1 MAEDDLSSSIV
12 ASCIKQASEKGYSLN
27 EIAEICKVSRGTVA
41 RYRKKLGI
49 VDSPPS
55 TNEPQKKA
63 GAGGAGFSEILK
75 AINQDYAETIRML
88 GSKTHW
94 FQEALLEI
102 GWISMVMAFQYAK
115 IDVRDLPNKV
125 EEFKD
130 ADNFVSFV
138 TQYLVAMVQSSKE
151 GVEAILERDR
161 EIAKLRDAVKILAA
175 MVKGLKKLNNDLT
188 KQNEIMSNILSNR
201 GLMEEYIEAL
211 NQKALL
217 EAITQMSQSTSVP
230 TPAGT
235 VNLMEKG
242 KEGESSVQ

>member
-1 MAEDDLSSSIV
+1 MAEDDLASNIV
-12 ASCIKQASEKGYSLN
+12 ISCIKQASEKGYSLN
-27 EIAEICKVSRGTVA
+27 EIAEICKVSKRTVA

-55 TNEPQKKA
+55 NDEPPKKA
-63 GAGGAGFSEILK
+63 GAGGAGINEILR

-115 IDVRDLPNKV
+115 IDVKDLPNKV

-161 EIAKLRDAVKILAA
+161 EISKLRDAVKILAA

-230 TPAGT
+230 AEVGT
-235 VNLMEKG
+235 ANLMEKG
-242 KEGESSVQ
+242 KEGESNVQ

>member
-1 MAEDDLSSSIV
+1 MAEDDLASNIV
-12 ASCIKQASEKGYSLN
+12 ITCIKQASEKGYSLN
-27 EIAEICKVSRGTVA
+27 EIAEICKVSKSTVA

-49 VDSPPS
+49 IDSPS
-55 TNEPQKKA
+55 GNDEPPKKT
-63 GAGGAGFSEILK
+63 GGGAGINEIIR

-115 IDVRDLPNKV
+115 IDVKDLPTKV

-230 TPAGT
+230 TEVGT
-235 VNLMEKG
+235 ANLMEKG
-242 KEGESSVQ
+242 KEEGNGNVQ

>member
-1 MAEDDLSSSIV
+1 MAEDDLASNIV
-12 ASCIKQASEKGYSLN
+12 ISCIKQASEKGYSLN
-27 EIAEICKVSRGTVA
+27 EIAEICKVSKSTVA
-41 RYRKKLGI
+41 RYRKKLGF
-49 VDSPPS
+49 VDSPPG
-55 TNEPQKKA
+55 NDEPPKKA
-63 GAGGAGFSEILK
+63 GSGGAGINEILR

-115 IDVRDLPNKV
+115 IDVKDLPNKV

-161 EIAKLRDAVKILAA
+161 EISKLRDAVKILAA

-230 TPAGT
+230 AEVGT
-235 VNLMEKG
+235 ANLMEKG
-242 KEGESSVQ
+242 KEGESNVQ